1 MSTWARI
8 ILDSIHPTNG
18 VRLTTM
24 ELNYPYIIHAEV
36 MTHGILSK
44 NASSLR
50 VLKTKHVI
58 ERVRAEPFIP
68 SRFPRTATPDLG
80 MEPAGYWPVDGV
92 EHVESE
98 MAWQEGLE
106 AALRS
111 AQWMANIGVHKQ
123 IASRPLSTYM
133 YQRTLVTATEWE
145 NWDNLRGATRDT
157 GAQDQIQELARAM
170 YQARLESTPL
180 ARWVHLPFM
189 DQESVQLDRYSPGE
203 QRTIGGI
210 RFDEFMVSA
219 GRCARISYLNHEGVA
234 QPDKDEALGRRLLTS
249 GHMSP
254 FAHLG
259 LARHDRRAEQW
270 SKNFRGWVNYRETI
284 KGEDVWRPT
293 TP

>member
-8 ILDSIHPTNG
+8 ILDSVHPTNG

-50 VLKTKHVI
+50 ALKTKHVI
-58 ERVRAEPFIP
+58 ERVRTEPFIP

-80 MEPAGYWPVDGV
+80 MEPAGYWPVDSNEHFDAKLAWTMGV
-92 EHVESE
+92 SYAMNLATELS
-98 MAWQEGLE
+98 
-106 AALRS
+106 AL
-111 AQWMANIGVHKQ
+111 GVHKQ

-145 NWDNLRGATRDT
+145 NWDNLRGATQDT

-170 YQARLESTPL
+170 YQARLESTPVV
-180 ARWVHLPFM
+180 RWVHLPFM
-189 DQESVQLDRYSPGE
+189 EEQEESQRYP
-203 QRTIGGI
+203 
-210 RFDEFMVSA
+210 FDEFMVSA

-234 QPDKDEALGRRLLTS
+234 QPDRDEALGRRLLTS

-259 LARHDRRAEQW
+259 LAQHDRRAEQW

-293 TP
+293 